1 MSDNSDDDEQ
11 PGKFKNNVRVVVRI
25 RPLIQG
31 ESVMNR
37 RVITEKGKYEPLIEQ
52 SVKEDKLGIV

>member
-1 MSDNSDDDEQ
+1 VSDNSDDDEQ

-37 RVITEKGKYEPLIEQ
+37 RVITERSG
-52 SVKEDKLGIV
+52 